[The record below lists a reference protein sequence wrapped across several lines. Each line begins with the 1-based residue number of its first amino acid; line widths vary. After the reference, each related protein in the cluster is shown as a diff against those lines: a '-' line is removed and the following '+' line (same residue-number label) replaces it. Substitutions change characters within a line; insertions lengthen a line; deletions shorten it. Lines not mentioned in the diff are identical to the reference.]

1 MAGNNACTDLL
12 KASPPLLALRDW
24 QGAIALFVVAAC
36 FVSGV
41 VIRCAMKLLPFKIRG
56 GARIKSRQHV
66 GFERCPERC
75 PNDARPDGSRP
86 TKGTWPK
93 TLVVQRH
100 AGLTNSPPHQPS
112 TSHCQSCPA
121 NAGPA
126 LPPMLSPPLPMHAS
140 RAPYTACAHCE
151 LGPHAKRKGDGT
163 EIRAS
168 DLTVIT
174 CTL

>member
-86 TKGTWPK
+86 TKSTWPK

-100 AGLTNSPPHQPS
+100 AGL
-112 TSHCQSCPA
+112 SHCQR
-121 NAGPA
+121 
-126 LPPMLSPPLPMHAS
+126 PPMLSRAPLPMHAS
-140 RAPYTACAHCE
+140 RAPYTACAHWE